1 MNKQN
6 IWKLVAIIASV
17 VAAIFIALTIFTMVQ
32 MNQNQQAHDKQVVQ
46 LESNIDTLTEERD
59 EIQKKYDEL
68 KVEYDLV
75 LESQVFLDNSS
86 SVLDSANDLLEQLST
101 QELVAP

>member
-32 MNQNQQAHDKQVVQ
+32 MDQKQQAHDKQVVQ
-46 LESNIDTLTEERD
+46 LESNIGTLTEERD